1 MQMIITLDLLCFNLN
16 GKKPASSLLSFE
28 DKNLLEFRGD
38 KAGVWWLLFAYIEEN
53 TLVRMIDS
61 FPAIVILLIVVCL
74 FFEDT
79 TTAQNGSIF
88 VAPPDNKVVS
98 LMCVEELTGC
108 IF

>member
-1 MQMIITLDLLCFNLN
+1 M
-16 GKKPASSLLSFE
+16 
-28 DKNLLEFRGD
+28 
-38 KAGVWWLLFAYIEEN
+38 FAYMEEN

-61 FPAIVILLIVVCL
+61 FPAIVILRIVVCL
-74 FFEDT
+74 FFEDTTT